1 MAQKRVIHMEDNN
14 KYNGEVCEPMVMT
27 YGMSDAL
34 LSSGLLTQI
43 HALTTQDK
51 KCLLGYITQDV
62 ANDDDEDDG
71 VDWDK
76 MDSDLPPYT
85 LDELYA
91 RIDESHQQ
99 YLRGEYMTEAEVR
112 EELKKE
118 VVIED
123 IWDMHR
129 APQNLIKRMTP

>member
-1 MAQKRVIHMEDNN
+1 MK
-14 KYNGEVCEPMVMT
+14 KYKDSEKGTDKVCEPTAMT
-27 YGMSDAL
+27 YGMSEKL
-34 LSSGLLTQI
+34 VNSGLLTQI
-43 HALTTQDK
+43 SDLSIEDK
-51 KCLLGYITQDV
+51 RCLMDYIAQEV
-62 ANDDDEDDG
+62 SCEEEDDD

-85 LDELYA
+85 LEELYA

-118 VVIED
+118 FL
-123 IWDMHR
+123 WL
-129 APQNLIKRMTP
+129 Q